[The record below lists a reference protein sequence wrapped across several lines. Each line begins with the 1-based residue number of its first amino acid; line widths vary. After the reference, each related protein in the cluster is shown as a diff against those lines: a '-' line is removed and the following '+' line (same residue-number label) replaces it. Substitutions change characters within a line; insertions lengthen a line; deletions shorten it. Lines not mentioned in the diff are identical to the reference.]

1 MHITKN
7 SIKVTFLMMSLF
19 ILLYQIQQS
28 AGSSIYNFLYC
39 VILWL
44 IFLCMLAAIESCLTR
59 LQLLFGLVVTSVC
72 GGYIPT

>member
-7 SIKVTFLMMSLF
+7 SIKGTFLMMSLF

-44 IFLCMLAAIESCLTR
+44 KHVIFYFV
-59 LQLLFGLVVTSVC
+59 QFYFVGLKPL
-72 GGYIPT
+72 YR